1 MYPFSTPFGHVM
13 SRPSA
18 PRPALSA
25 AGFRCWT
32 LRAAWPRASM
42 SWGFLWLINDE
53 KSLVNWKANGL
64 EIRGYIYI
72 ISYIYIYVYYICI
85 YNYIYICIYI
95 LCIIMYNFEI
105 ELQRPN
111 MHVFTSASETTRL
124 TNKGQ
129 QVVAENWGPAGI
141 ADSSVANLTWLAAI
155 QACCSSSHLL
165 TWHGSWYF

>member
-1 MYPFSTPFGHVM
+1 MYPFRSRHVT
-13 SRPSA
+13 SFR
-18 PRPALSA
+18 A
-25 AGFRCWT
+25 ASSSFRCRVP
-32 LRAAWPRASM
+32 LLNSARSM
-42 SWGFLWLINDE
+42 ATCFDVLGFLMANKWWE
-53 KSLVNWKANGL
+53 KLGEFEGKWFGNSG
-64 EIRGYIYI
+64 IYIYI
-72 ISYIYIYVYYICI
+72 LYIYMYI
-85 YNYIYICIYI
+85 ICIYI
-95 LCIIMYNFEI
+95 LCIIMYKFEI

-129 QVVAENWGPAGI
+129 QVVAENWGPAGT

>member
-1 MYPFSTPFGHVM
+1 MY
-13 SRPSA
+13 
-18 PRPALSA
+18 
-25 AGFRCWT
+25 
-32 LRAAWPRASM
+32 
-42 SWGFLWLINDE
+42 
-53 KSLVNWKANGL
+53 
-64 EIRGYIYI
+64 
-72 ISYIYIYVYYICI
+72 
-85 YNYIYICIYI
+85 IYI

-165 TWHGSWYF
+165 TWHGS

>member
-1 MYPFSTPFGHVM
+1 MNS
-13 SRPSA
+13 
-18 PRPALSA
+18 
-25 AGFRCWT
+25 
-32 LRAAWPRASM
+32 
-42 SWGFLWLINDE
+42 
-53 KSLVNWKANGL
+53 KANGL

-72 ISYIYIYVYYICI
+72 LYIYVYYM
-85 YNYIYICIYI
+85 YIYI
-95 LCIIMYNFEI
+95 LCIIMYKFEI

-129 QVVAENWGPAGI
+129 QVVAENWGPAGT

-165 TWHGSWYF
+165 TWHGS